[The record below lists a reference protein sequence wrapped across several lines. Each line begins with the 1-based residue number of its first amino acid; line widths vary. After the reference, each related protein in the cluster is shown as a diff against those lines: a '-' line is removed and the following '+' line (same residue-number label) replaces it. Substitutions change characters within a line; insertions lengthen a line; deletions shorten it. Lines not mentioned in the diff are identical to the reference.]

1 MNEGIEWGNVAQI
14 FGPWITSGVAIAIA
28 IWGNYNERDQN
39 ALNEIKDS
47 VDVLRRDN
55 KTENEA
61 VRRDMGRLFERQDKT
76 DQKLAAVEKEVE
88 HLPTRNEVHAL
99 AVKVTEIGAT
109 INARFQSLGEK
120 LDLVIAQ
127 NERAQD
133 RLADKEGGR

>member
-47 VDVLRRDN
+47 VEVLRRDN
-55 KTENEA
+55 KAENEA

>member
-55 KTENEA
+55 KAENQA

>member
-1 MNEGIEWGNVAQI
+1 MSEGIEWGNVAQI

-39 ALNEIKDS
+39 ALKEIK
-47 VDVLRRDN
+47 L
-55 KTENEA
+55 
-61 VRRDMGRLFERQDKT
+61 DMGRLFERQDKT
-76 DQKLAAVEKEVE
+76 DQRLAAVEKEIE
-88 HLPTRNEVHAL
+88 HLPTRTEVHAL
-99 AVKVTEIGAT
+99 AVKVSEIGAT